1 MEDIRRPDPEA
12 LLAESRKAHRGK
24 LKVFLGMAP
33 GVGKTY
39 EMLRQA
45 RRRKAEGLDVVIG
58 LVETHGRKETESLL
72 RGMDVLPRRPIDHR
86 GRTLLEF
93 DIDAAIA
100 RKPELLIVDEYA
112 HSNASGSRHPKRW
125 QDVEELLAAGID
137 IWTTLNVQHLESLV
151 DVVLKITGIRQR
163 ETVPDSALSRADDI
177 EVIDITPAELRE
189 RMAAGKVYIPET
201 ARLAA
206 DNFFKPENLT
216 ALRELALRR
225 AAQTVDDQLNAA
237 MRVKGLEGPW
247 AAGDRILVLVADDG
261 MSSALVRQGRRLS
274 DTMKD
279 TPWTVAHITRGGPED
294 GEAGTSSRLNDALK
308 LAEQLG
314 ATTVVLNGNDL
325 VAAALKYAAQNNVTQ
340 IVLGKGPDSRL
351 REIFGLSLSA
361 ELLRAARGVSI
372 HIVTEPGEN
381 QVRVRANWLG
391 QLRKGWVPH
400 TIGLSYVAVAATI
413 AYFLDL
419 RFERADLGM
428 IFLAAILA
436 AAIIHGLA
444 PGLVA
449 AVFAFAV
456 YNFLFLDPRYSF
468 AIGSPT
474 DLLTLMVFLAVA
486 LATGILAGR
495 SRDRARDAQ
504 RRASDVTS
512 LLVATRAFSRAPTK
526 VDAAKALA
534 EQTTAA
540 TGAKSIVLLPQD
552 GELVTAAGAPEAE
565 DLGAGAMAAAR
576 WTWER
581 GEPAGHNT
589 GTLPQTSWSFRPLRG
604 VQDRAGVV
612 GIEALATLPG
622 SDQEKLLTALADGG
636 GVAIER
642 AEFALHA
649 VEAETL
655 RRSDRFRTALL
666 NSVSHDLRTPLSTVL
681 GASTTLLE
689 LGSKLA
695 PEVKQDL
702 LESIREEAER
712 LNHYIRNLLDMTRLE
727 GGGVTLRL
735 EASDVEAV
743 LRGATARLSRRLG
756 EHSIAYDFPTK
767 LPRVMIDP
775 GLLEQAVV
783 NILENAIA
791 YSPDNTEISIAAYED
806 RKKIIISIEDEGKG
820 IPTDELERVFDK
832 FRRLE
837 EPTDRGKGVGLGL
850 SITKGFVEAMGGTI
864 VAASPIH
871 GDKGTRMLIALN
883 KSDADVWK
891 DK

>member
-1 MEDIRRPDPEA
+1 MQDIRRPDPEA
-12 LLAESRKAHRGK
+12 LLAETQKAHRGK

-45 RRRKAEGLDVVIG
+45 RRRKMDGLDVAIG

-72 RGMDVLPRRPIDHR
+72 RGLDVLPRRPIEHR

-93 DIDAAIA
+93 DIDAALA
-100 RKPELLIVDEYA
+100 RRPELLIVDEYA
-112 HSNASGSRHPKRW
+112 HTNAPGSRHPKRW

-137 IWTTLNVQHLESLV
+137 VWTTLNVQHLESLV
-151 DVVLKITGIRQR
+151 DVVLKITGVRQR
-163 ETVPDSALSRADDI
+163 ETVPDGALSRADDI
-177 EVIDITPAELRE
+177 EVVDITPAELRE
-189 RMAAGKVYIPET
+189 RMAAGKVYVPET

-261 MSSALVRQGRRLS
+261 MASALVRQGRRLS

-279 TPWTVAHITRGGPED
+279 APWIVAHIPRGRSED
-294 GEAGTSSRLNDALK
+294 GQAGMTSRLTDAMK

-314 ATTVVLNGNDL
+314 ASTVVLNGEDL
-325 VAAALKYAAQNNVTQ
+325 VASALGYAGQNNVTQ
-340 IVLGKGPDSRL
+340 IVIGKGRDSRL
-351 REIFGLSLSA
+351 REMFGMSLAA
-361 ELLRAARGVSI
+361 ELLRAARGVAI
-372 HIVTEPGEN
+372 HVVTEPGEKEL
-381 QVRVRANWLG
+381 RPRRAWL
-391 QLRKGWVPH
+391 QLARRGWAPH
-400 TIGLSYVAVAATI
+400 AIGLGYVGVATAL
-413 AYFLDL
+413 AYLLDL
-419 RFERADLGM
+419 QFERADLGM

-436 AAIIHGLA
+436 AAVLHGLA
-444 PGLVA
+444 PGMVA
-449 AVFAFAV
+449 ALCAFAI
-456 YNFLFLDPRYSF
+456 YNFLFLSPRYSF

-495 SRDRARDAQ
+495 SRDRAREAQ
-504 RRASDVTS
+504 RRASDLTS

-526 VDAAKALA
+526 NYAAKALA
-534 EQTTAA
+534 EQMTAA
-540 TGAKSIVLLPQD
+540 TGARSIVLLPEN
-552 GELVTAAGAPEAE
+552 GELVAVAGTPEE
-565 DLGAGAMAAAR
+565 LGPGAMAAAR

-581 GEPAGHNT
+581 GEPAGHST
-589 GTLPQTSWSFRPLRG
+589 GTLPQSNWSFRPLSG
-604 VQDRAGVV
+604 VQNRVGVV
-612 GIEALATLPG
+612 GVERLTILPG
-622 SDQEKLLTALADGG
+622 SDQEKLLRALADGG

-642 AEFALHA
+642 ADFALHA

-681 GASTTLLE
+681 GASSTLLE
-689 LGSKLA
+689 LGDKLA
-695 PEVKQDL
+695 PAVKQDL

-735 EASDVEAV
+735 EDSDIELV
-743 LRGATARLSRRLG
+743 LRAATARLSRRLG
-756 EHSIAYDFPTK
+756 EHSISYDFPAE
-767 LPRVMIDP
+767 LPKVTIDP
-775 GLLEQAVV
+775 ALLEQAVV

-791 YSPDNTEISIAAYED
+791 YSPENTEISIAAYED
-806 RKKIIISIEDEGKG
+806 RKKVIISIEDEGKG

-850 SITKGFVEAMGGTI
+850 SITKGFIEAMGGTI

-871 GDKGTRMLIALN
+871 GDKGTRMLIALD
-883 KSDADVWK
+883 KSEADVWK
-891 DK
+891 AK